1 MLPYW
6 LLIAMFATG
15 AVAIQEQSH
24 GSPPSSRP
32 LLFLAAILMTGF
44 IGLRYEVGPDWQSY
58 VEIYK
63 GANRLDVGGVIAHDD
78 PGFYALMS
86 LGRKLQLEIW
96 ALNLAC
102 AAIFTSGLVAFA
114 RRQPN
119 PWLAITVAIPYLV
132 IVVAM
137 SGTRQATAIGF
148 IFLGLAAF
156 FDKKLYRFMFWVM
169 CASLFHA
176 SALLMVVVVGLSYTR
191 NRFQSVV
198 LLCIA
203 AIPAYYILSASFEVY
218 INRYA
223 NEDIQSEGTIYRVMM
238 NFIPAVYLL
247 VNLKKFTTERHEQVL
262 WRNLAIIAIICV
274 PLMLLVPSS
283 TALDRVSLYVIPLQI
298 YVLAQIPNIVST
310 NPKEYIVAM
319 IGIVGT
325 LASVML
331 IYFIFSTHG
340 EYYIPYKI
348 YPVL

>member
-6 LLIAMFATG
+6 VLFMMFAVG
-15 AVAIQEQSH
+15 AVAVRDQP
-24 GSPPSSRP
+24 GGVARSRP
-32 LLFLAAILMTGF
+32 LLFFAAALMALF
-44 IGLRYEVGPDWQSY
+44 IGLRFEVGPDWAAY
-58 VEIYK
+58 LEIYK
-63 GANRLDVGGVIAHDD
+63 AASRLDPGDLIGHDD
-78 PGFYALMS
+78 PGFYALMWI
-86 LGRKLQLEIW
+86 GRQMRVDIW

-102 AAIFTSGLVAFA
+102 AAIFTGGLLAFA

-119 PWLAITVAIPYLV
+119 PWLAMTVAIPYLV

-156 FDKKLYRFMFWVM
+156 IDKKLYRFMFWVM

-191 NRFQSVV
+191 NRFQSIM
-198 LLCIA
+198 LLCLA
-203 AIPAYYILSASFEVY
+203 AFPAYYILSASFEVY
-218 INRYA
+218 INRYGNA
-223 NEDIQSEGTIYRVMM
+223 DIQSEGTIYRVMM

-247 VNLKKFTTERHEQVL
+247 FNFKKFSGELHEHVL
-262 WRNLAIIAIICV
+262 WRNLALVAIICI

-298 YVLAQIPNIVST
+298 YVLTRIPSIFST
-310 NPKEYIVAM
+310 SIKEYLVTT
-319 IGIVGT
+319 IGLVGV

-331 IYFIFSTHG
+331 VYFEFSSHG
-340 EYYIPYKI
+340 EYYIPYQL
-348 YPVL
+348 YPIF